1 MLVSSVQWIKGSWV
15 FVGVVGFVT
24 LYGWFGG
31 AQRLYTYALSMQTYD
46 CIWDCDNIHEVRKIV
61 YLLSHV
67 MYTNDI

>member
-1 MLVSSVQWIKGSWV
+1 MACNLGISSLVHRCSMLVSSVQWIKGSWV

-46 CIWDCDNIHEVRKIV
+46 CIWDCDNIH
-61 YLLSHV
+61 
-67 MYTNDI
+67 